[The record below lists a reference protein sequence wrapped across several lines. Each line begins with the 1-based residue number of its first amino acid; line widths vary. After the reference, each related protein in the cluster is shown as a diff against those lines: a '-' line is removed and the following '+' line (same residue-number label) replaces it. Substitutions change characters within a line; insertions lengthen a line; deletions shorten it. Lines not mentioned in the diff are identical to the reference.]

1 MLHHGRQRHRERLGE
16 FAHGNAVTAFE
27 LRQQGAARRVRQG
40 GKRAIERVGWIVN
53 HMVKYRG
60 EPLRVKG
67 SN

>member
-1 MLHHGRQRHRERLGE
+1 
-16 FAHGNAVTAFE
+16 

-53 HMVKYRG
+53 HMVKYSG